1 MDHLPWS
8 ERFAVGHEELDRDH
22 RRLVE
27 LINEVIDTVQA
38 NAPQEQLSGLLR
50 ELHTVAVEHIRQE
63 NTILWELRSNTYGPL
78 KGRPQ
83 TAQFLKALAAAA
95 FDEHV
100 AEHSRLMTS
109 FDGFRDGPVDTLC
122 ETLRAWFL
130 DHAIKHDA
138 HLKAIFQAAV

>member
-38 NAPQEQLSGLLR
+38 KAPPQQLSGLLR
-50 ELHTVAVEHIRQE
+50 QLQAVAEEHIRQE
-63 NTILWELRSNTYGPL
+63 NTVLWELRSNTFEPL
-78 KGRPQ
+78 RGRPQ
-83 TAQFLKALAAAA
+83 TAQFLKALAAGA
-95 FDEHV
+95 FDEHL
-100 AEHSRLMTS
+100 AEHARLMTS
-109 FDGFRDGPVDTLC
+109 FDDFRDGPVETLC
-122 ETLRAWFL
+122 EALRAWFL